1 MAKKK
6 AKRER
11 SQRWTVEEAGHI
23 LDEIEAQGVTD
34 IAFARQH
41 SITCGRIAWW
51 RQKLDRL
58 RRVRG
63 PNRQPPSLSARKEV
77 AGFVEIKA
85 LPEVRAEIRI
95 EVMLRN
101 GRTVLVPMGIPA
113 DKLAILLDPIEG
125 LRC

>member
-6 AKRER
+6 AKREQ

-34 IAFARQH
+34 SAFARQH
-41 SITCGRIAWW
+41 SLKPGRIAWW

-63 PNRQPPSLSARKEV
+63 PNRQKPSLSAKKEV

-85 LPEVRAEIRI
+85 LPEVTADIRI

-101 GRTVLVPMGIPA
+101 GRAVLIPVGVPA
-113 DKLAILLDPIEG
+113 EKLAIILDTIEG
-125 LRC
+125 RSC